1 MDRMIHTAFNS
12 LKNIYDQRFR
22 TSNNLANVNVPGFR
36 RDLPDESGSRNL
48 SFEGQLSARQFAL
61 ESGISSFSK
70 AQGTISESGVDTD
83 VSVVGDGYML
93 VKPIDGEIALS
104 RRGDLSLSA
113 EGILQDGASNA
124 ILSRELE
131 QITVPAYRE
140 IQFSETGEV
149 LVDALSTPSGKFV
162 SLGYIGTA
170 NPDSKTLFKDLDGQ
184 IRVMDRLVPA
194 LDQKVK
200 LVQGMLEAA
209 NVNSVEE
216 LVSSMELQ
224 RQFEISIKFISL
236 SQELD
241 EGGSQLMR
249 MPQG

>member
-124 ILSRELE
+124 ILSREL
-131 QITVPAYRE
+131 
-140 IQFSETGEV
+140 
-149 LVDALSTPSGKFV
+149 
-162 SLGYIGTA
+162 
-170 NPDSKTLFKDLDGQ
+170 
-184 IRVMDRLVPA
+184 
-194 LDQKVK
+194 
-200 LVQGMLEAA
+200 
-209 NVNSVEE
+209 
-216 LVSSMELQ
+216 
-224 RQFEISIKFISL
+224 
-236 SQELD
+236 
-241 EGGSQLMR
+241 
-249 MPQG
+249 